1 MILNDSKCFNII
13 RVTKGTSVDYRDND
27 IKPQKWQYFFCAHV
41 RECDNVPASN
51 VHALPALPSLY
62 LLLVNLLLQ
71 DFAGKQCL
79 FLGNNPPQID
89 QTTSLFAQTIE
100 KNS

>member
-1 MILNDSKCFNII
+1 
-13 RVTKGTSVDYRDND
+13 
-27 IKPQKWQYFFCAHV
+27 V

-51 VHALPALPSLY
+51 VHAFPALPSLY

-100 KNS
+100 KIVNEETFSTYIYVVFR

>member
-1 MILNDSKCFNII
+1 
-13 RVTKGTSVDYRDND
+13 
-27 IKPQKWQYFFCAHV
+27 
-41 RECDNVPASN
+41 
-51 VHALPALPSLY
+51 
-62 LLLVNLLLQ
+62 VNLLLQ

-89 QTTSLFAQTIE
+89 QAISLFAQTIE